1 MDYKDP
7 MIELMNNLEL
17 IVFKDVKQ
25 QITLPQ
31 KPKATTEIEQLR
43 KGTGLKLDDFARAIG
58 VTVSTVQEWESKRVK
73 PSATELKL
81 MRLIQANPKLSKE
94 LME

>member
-43 KGTGLKLDDFARAIG
+43 KGTGLKLADFARAIG

>member
-1 MDYKDP
+1 MEVKDP

-17 IVFKDVKQ
+17 IVFKDVPQK
-25 QITLPQ
+25 ITLPQ
-31 KPKATTEIEQLR
+31 KPKAITEIEQLR
-43 KGTGLKLDDFARAIG
+43 KGTGLKLADFARAVG
-58 VTVSTVQEWESKRVK
+58 VTVSMIQEWESKRVR